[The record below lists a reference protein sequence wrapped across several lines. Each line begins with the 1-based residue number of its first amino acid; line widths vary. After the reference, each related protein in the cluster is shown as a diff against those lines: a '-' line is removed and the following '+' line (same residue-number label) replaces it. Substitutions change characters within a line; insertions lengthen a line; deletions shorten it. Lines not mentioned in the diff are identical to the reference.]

1 MIRHTFRTVALAL
14 ALTVCA
20 LSARADFEAGKAA
33 WDGGRYTEALAEW
46 LAAVD
51 TDDRRAMLALGR
63 LYLQGLGAPQNYVEA
78 YMWFSLAASRGEQEA
93 VAKRDA
99 LSERMT
105 PASLAEAQQRATAW
119 HPSADRTAA
128 ALEMAAPA
136 PAARDPGPPPPRAI
150 REAQAL
156 LSALGYAPGPAD
168 GVWGPRVGAA
178 YAAFLRDAGLPAAE
192 ILTPEVL
199 RAMRES
205 AGAGAE
211 AAVAPALAQEPA
223 PLAPRE
229 AIPPDALHRAA
240 AAGDLDGLRS
250 ALGAGADPNAR
261 DGRGRTALMVAVDE
275 GYTLLVP
282 PLLAAGADLDVRAP
296 DGATALFIAAMH
308 RHSEI
313 IALLMKAG
321 ADVSVKGP
329 RGKTARDVA
338 QAVYGDVETVR
349 KGNARSAV
357 IALLQG
363 KTLKKTFRDCDEC
376 PEMVVAPAGSFSMGS
391 PFPQYQVFN
400 ESPRHSVTISEPFAI
415 GKYEVTFDE
424 WDACVVAGGCG
435 GYSPGDEGWGR
446 GRRPVMNVN
455 WGDAKAYVRWLLIR
469 TGEFYRLL
477 SEAEWE
483 YAARAGTV
491 GRFHFGHSIST
502 EQANFDGRY
511 TRVSGRS
518 GVKRGET
525 VPIGS
530 FPANE
535 FGLHDVHGNVA
546 EWVEDCWHDNYFRGV
561 ADGGAWI
568 SGGDCGMRVLRGG
581 AWNDFPPYLYLRSAA
596 RSSFEPGHR
605 YYDIGFRVARMLRG
619 PKGKTASDVVR
630 TVYGDAETT
639 HGKNADPAVVD
650 LEHEPKCAEL
660 GNGYRNEH
668 DAACWQEM
676 QSQPGCYAWNN
687 HYHSDRALE
696 WTGSCA
702 GGVAIGRGAY
712 TLEVGSGHEGVT
724 AIGSFLKG
732 KQQGWSGQHLD
743 DGSVIEGSYADS
755 YQHGHWVTRYA
766 DGDYHRRPL
775 CERQETWPVGHTL

>member
-20 LSARADFEAGKAA
+20 LPARADFEAGKAA

-119 HPSADRTAA
+119 RPSADRTAA

-296 DGATALFIAAMH
+296 DGATALFIAAVH

-313 IALLMKAG
+313 IAQLMEMG
-321 ADVSVKGP
+321 ADISIIGP
-329 RGKTARDVA
+329 RGNTAVDVA
-338 QAVYGDVETVR
+338 RLGYGDTTA
-349 KGNARSAV
+349 ARQNDEDPAV
-357 IALLQG
+357 LALLQG
-363 KTLKKTFRDCDEC
+363 SDCIKC
-376 PEMVVAPAGSFSMGS
+376 PEMVVVPAGSFMMGS
-391 PFPQYQVFN
+391 PASDWGGKVTERPLH
-400 ESPRHSVTISEPFAI
+400 RVTIPVPFAV
-415 GKYEVTFDE
+415 GKYEVTREEFERFVEDTGHSAGRLCRTYE
-424 WDACVVAGGCG
+424 EGTWVDRPGFGWRNPGFEQSDQDPVVCV
-435 GYSPGDEGWGR
+435 S
-446 GRRPVMNVN
+446 
-455 WGDAKAYVRWLLIR
+455 WGDAQAYAVWLSAE
-469 TGEFYRLL
+469 TGETYRLL
-477 SEAEWE
+477 SGSEWE
-483 YAARAGTV
+483 YAARAGTT
-491 GRFHFGHSIST
+491 GRFHFGTSIPDNT
-502 EQANFDGRY
+502 ANYSPASWDIRHR
-511 TRVSGRS
+511 TVRV
-518 GVKRGET
+518 
-525 VPIGS
+525 GS
-530 FPANE
+530 FPANG
-535 FGLHDVHGNVA
+535 FGLHDVHGNVF
-546 EWVEDCWHDNYFRGV
+546 EWVEDCWHGSYAGAP
-561 ADGGAWI
+561 ADGSAW
-568 SGGDCGMRVLRGG
+568 SVGGDCSRREIRGG
-581 AWNDFPPYLYLRSAA
+581 SWHNSGGLLRSAA
-596 RSSFEPGHR
+596 RSHFDSGGR
-605 YYDIGFRVARMLRG
+605 TNDTGFRIAR
-619 PKGKTASDVVR
+619 
-630 TVYGDAETT
+630 
-639 HGKNADPAVVD
+639 
-650 LEHEPKCAEL
+650 
-660 GNGYRNEH
+660 
-668 DAACWQEM
+668 
-676 QSQPGCYAWNN
+676 
-687 HYHSDRALE
+687 
-696 WTGSCA
+696 
-702 GGVAIGRGAY
+702 
-712 TLEVGSGHEGVT
+712 TL
-724 AIGSFLKG
+724 A
-732 KQQGWSGQHLD
+732 
-743 DGSVIEGSYADS
+743 
-755 YQHGHWVTRYA
+755 
-766 DGDYHRRPL
+766 P
-775 CERQETWPVGHTL
+775 